1 MELGGDYNINVGELV
16 EASNSIF
23 DYLAS
28 FLPNILTAAEALSKS
43 YLHH

>member
-28 FLPNILTAAEALSKS
+28 FNTKYFDYGRRLPKS
-43 YLHH
+43 HFNY